1 MPDRKNELLLVDDD
15 PSDVELT
22 VHALGQYCVNHT
34 VHVAEDGKEA
44 LDYLFCRGSYE
55 SGKFNERPWLILLDL
70 KLPKMNGL
78 EVLKEIRGD
87 ARTRAIPVVI
97 MTSSKE
103 VRDVVEAYRLGVNGF
118 VQKPVGFDEFRK
130 VVNQIG
136 AFWLD
141 ANQPP
146 PPGAFG
152 GGPPPAAAAP
162 SC

>member
-1 MPDRKNELLLVDDD
+1 MPNRKNELLLVDDD

-22 VHALGQYCVNHT
+22 VHALGQFRANHT
-34 VHVAEDGKEA
+34 IHVAEDGKEA
-44 LDYLFCRGSYE
+44 LDYLFCRGPHE
-55 SGKFNERPWLILLDL
+55 RGNFEERPWLILLDL
-70 KLPKMNGL
+70 KLPKVNGL
-78 EVLKEIRGD
+78 EVLKEIRAD

-118 VQKPVGFDEFRK
+118 IQKPVGFDDFRK
-130 VVNQIG
+130 VVSQIG

-146 PPGAFG
+146 PREAFG
-152 GGPPPAAAAP
+152 DGTPPTP
-162 SC
+162 STVC